1 MNDIHATV
9 ERAASTPSQG
19 LAALVLKH
27 GSMELEYYAPR
38 GRDTQSPHDRDELYV
53 IISGSGW
60 FRNGDA
66 RHQFGPHDVLFVPAK
81 VEHRFEEFSD
91 DFATWVIF
99 WGPKGV
105 EARRSIRAT
114 EGQGSLDHTGEPLV

>member
-1 MNDIHATV
+1 MSSHHLSVAHA
-9 ERAASTPSQG
+9 AAAPKSG

-53 IISGSGW
+53 IISGNGW

-66 RHQFGPHDVLFVPAK
+66 RHEFGPHDVLFVPAN
-81 VEHRFEEFSD
+81 VEHRFENFSD

-99 WGPKGV
+99 WGPKGG
-105 EARRSIRAT
+105 EA
-114 EGQGSLDHTGEPLV
+114 